1 MFIDILIFAVLSEGA
16 FVNSE
21 DVQNRGPR
29 DWSVG
34 DVQTELRKQGYVAD
48 EATATVT
55 LLGARLD
62 KPVLVEGPAGVG
74 KTALALAWA
83 KALDRRL
90 IRLQCYDG
98 LDESRAL
105 YEWSY
110 GRQLLATQLAKEF
123 ISRDSK
129 VEAPDFVR
137 ALAEVNS
144 SGAEDALFTER
155 FLIER
160 PLLQAIRSEKPA
172 LLLIDEIDRAGEEFE
187 ALLLELLSD
196 YQITIPELG
205 LITAIH
211 APVVVL
217 TSNATRDLSDALKRR
232 CLHIA
237 LDYPDAALEREI
249 LRAAVPDLDERLGDA
264 IVTAINRVRTLDL
277 RKRPSAGETIDWARS
292 LRALGVC
299 ELNREVVR
307 ATVGVIAKYAADEE
321 MVRRALAS

>member
-1 MFIDILIFAVLSEGA
+1 LHSSKEFRLSFNA
-16 FVNSE
+16 SPNLS
-21 DVQNRGPR
+21 D
-29 DWSVG
+29 DWSIDEVRIA
-34 DVQTELRKQGYVAD
+34 LREQGYVAD
-48 EATATVT
+48 AATATVT

-90 IRLQCYDG
+90 IRLQCYEG
-98 LDESRAL
+98 LDEARAL
-105 YEWSY
+105 YEWAY

-123 ISRDSK
+123 VSRDATAT
-129 VEAPDFVR
+129 APDFVR
-137 ALAEVNS
+137 ALAEVNA

-160 PLLQAIRSEKPA
+160 PLLQAIRSDRPA
-172 LLLIDEIDRAGEEFE
+172 LLLIDEVDRAGEEFE

-205 LITAIH
+205 LLTAVH
-211 APVVVL
+211 APVVML

-237 LDYPDAALEREI
+237 LDYPDAELEREI

-277 RKRPSAGETIDWARS
+277 RKRPSAGETIDWARA
-292 LRALGVC
+292 LRALGVN
-299 ELNREVVR
+299 ELNREIVH
-307 ATVGVIAKYAADEE
+307 ATAGVIAKYAADEAL
-321 MVRRALAS
+321 VRRALAS

>member
-1 MFIDILIFAVLSEGA
+1 LSFDA
-16 FVNSE
+16 FPSPG
-21 DVQNRGPR
+21 Q
-29 DWSVG
+29 DWSID
-34 DVQTELRKQGYVAD
+34 DVQTALRDQGYVAD
-48 EATATVT
+48 VPTATVT

-62 KPVLVEGPAGVG
+62 KPVLIEGPAGVG

-90 IRLQCYDG
+90 IRLQCYEG
-98 LDESRAL
+98 LDEARAL
-105 YEWSY
+105 YEWAY

-123 ISRDSK
+123 VSRDST
-129 VEAPDFVR
+129 VAAPDFVR
-137 ALAEVNS
+137 ALAEVNA

-160 PLLQAIRSEKPA
+160 PLLQAIRSDRPA
-172 LLLIDEIDRAGEEFE
+172 LLLIDEVDRAGEEFE

-205 LITAIH
+205 LLTAVH
-211 APVVVL
+211 TPVVML

-237 LDYPDAALEREI
+237 LDYPDAELEREI

-277 RKRPSAGETIDWARS
+277 RKRPSAGETIDWARA
-292 LRALGVC
+292 LRALGVN
-299 ELNREVVR
+299 ELNREVVH
-307 ATVGVIAKYAADEE
+307 ATAGVIAKYAADEAL
-321 MVRRALAS
+321 VRRALAS